1 MPKTE
6 KSLRTIS
13 LDAETLRV
21 IKRWQI
27 KQKEFFLKFGIK
39 ADEDGNQLLFTTEE
53 NKPYYLDF
61 VNHNLKQI
69 VAEHDLKYITPHG
82 FRHTHC
88 SLLFESG
95 ASIKEVQVRLGHT
108 DIKTTMDIYAHVSK
122 RQTEETANRFAD
134 FMSDIEP
141 QQAVS
146 GMVKSM
152 VKTKKRQIPPVMESA
167 QR

>member
-1 MPKTE
+1 M
-6 KSLRTIS
+6 S
-13 LDAETLRV
+13 LDEETLKV
-21 IKRWQI
+21 IKHWRL
-27 KQKEFFLKFGIK
+27 KQREFFLKFGIQINK
-39 ADEDGNQLLFTTEE
+39 DNHQLLFTNEE

-61 VNHNLKQI
+61 VNHNLKRVIKENQ
-69 VAEHDLKYITPHG
+69 LKYITPHG

-134 FMSDIEP
+134 FMSISEEN
-141 QQAVS
+141 QES
-146 GMVKSM
+146 LSM
-152 VKTKKRQIPPVMESA
+152 VYGQNAKKQTICKR
-167 QR
+167 